1 MMFQHWPETSDFPIV
16 WLPMKAVEVISQ
28 NQFFNMLKKLKIR
41 TRIGYKKQNWKVFLF
56 FKLRPV
62 GSISA

>member
-41 TRIGYKKQNWKVFLF
+41 TRIGYKKQN
-56 FKLRPV
+56 
-62 GSISA
+62 